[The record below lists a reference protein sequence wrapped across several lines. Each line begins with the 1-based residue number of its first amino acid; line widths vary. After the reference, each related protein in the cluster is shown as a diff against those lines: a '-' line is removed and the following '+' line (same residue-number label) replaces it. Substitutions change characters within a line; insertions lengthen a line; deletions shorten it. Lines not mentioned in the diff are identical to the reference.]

1 MKLTKPF
8 RAGAATAV
16 AVFAAMLCAAPASAQ
31 SIFFDW
37 GSNETVNDSGRE
49 IVNFEDK
56 ARPGELIVSFGD
68 RRVYF
73 LVGPG
78 KALSYPIAVPRE
90 KSKWAGV
97 TSVSQK
103 RVNPSW
109 TPTPEMM
116 IENPRLPPW
125 VPGGHP
131 MNPLGTHALY
141 LGSSAYRIHGT
152 DAPWTIGT
160 AASKGCVRMYN
171 KDVQDLYPRVPVGTK
186 VTVTY
191 QTYKTSPLDSES
203 SKGLLATLD
212 KGKKIKGDDDVA
224 AAADQATKKFRGD
237 DSDGDARVQKAAA
250 TASEAVVKNIA
261 PDSASD
267 GEKQAAVKSES
278 DKATPDKDHTGKDSA
293 GKSSVAA
300 VEGSSE
306 TDAAAPSKKRP
317 SEKHA
322 VETGSVDKS
331 SDKAS
336 DKAISS
342 AKSDEKDKA
351 PTKERLTSKDA
362 SGTVSHKQAA
372 GEDASAIAN
381 RALAA
386 AERAAAA
393 AERAAD
399 AAERASAA
407 AIKASSKEPAKSAEA
422 AAPMEW
428 PVVKS
433 GTP

>member
-336 DKAISS
+336 DKAVSS
-342 AKSDEKDKA
+342 AKSDEKDKVA
-351 PTKERLTSKDA
+351 AKERLTSKDA

-422 AAPMEW
+422 APPMEW

>member
-16 AVFAAMLCAAPASAQ
+16 AVLAAMLCAAPASAQ

-49 IVNFEDK
+49 VVNFEDK

-90 KSKWAGV
+90 KSKWAGS

-141 LGSSAYRIHGT
+141 LGSSLYRIHGT

-237 DSDGDARVQKAAA
+237 DSDSDARVQKAAA
-250 TASEAVVKNIA
+250 TASEAVGKDIA

>member
-16 AVFAAMLCAAPASAQ
+16 AVLAAMLCAAPASAQ

-90 KSKWAGV
+90 KSKWAGS

-224 AAADQATKKFRGD
+224 AAADQATKKFRSD

-250 TASEAVVKNIA
+250 TASEAVVKDIA

-267 GEKQAAVKSES
+267 GEKQAAVKSGS

>member
-342 AKSDEKDKA
+342 AKAEEKDKVA
-351 PTKERLTSKDA
+351 AKERLTSKDA
-362 SGTVSHKQAA
+362 SGTLSHKQAA